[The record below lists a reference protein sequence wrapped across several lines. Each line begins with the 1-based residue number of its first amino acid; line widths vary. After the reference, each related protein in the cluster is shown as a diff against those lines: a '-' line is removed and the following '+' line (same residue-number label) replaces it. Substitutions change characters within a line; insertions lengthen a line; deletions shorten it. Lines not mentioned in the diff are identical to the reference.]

1 MFKLDAPVP
10 GHSESILNPFSD
22 SHLIGD
28 VPQSRFK
35 LYIHVYIMM
44 YRLFKFENPFELRN

>member
-28 VPQSRFK
+28 SDVPQSRLR
-35 LYIHVYIMM
+35 LYIYIMM
-44 YRLFKFENPFELRN
+44 YRLFKFETDR